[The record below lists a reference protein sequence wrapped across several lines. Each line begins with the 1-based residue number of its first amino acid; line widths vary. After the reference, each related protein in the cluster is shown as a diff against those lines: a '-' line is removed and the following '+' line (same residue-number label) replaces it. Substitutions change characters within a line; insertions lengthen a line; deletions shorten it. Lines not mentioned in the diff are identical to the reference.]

1 MFNHQKNEPF
11 GLIKCPCCVTVECN
25 SVNSNSKFLWGV
37 QHILILKSS
46 QFKVS

>member
-25 SVNSNSKFLWGV
+25 SVNSNSKFLWGG
-37 QHILILKSS
+37 SAYFNS
-46 QFKVS
+46 KV